1 VRPHPSGSLL
11 LVLSGPS
18 GAGKTSLAQRL
29 LRGNE
34 GLARAVTATT
44 RAARGAERDG
54 VDYHFLTEAAF
65 RRRLAAGDFLEH
77 AEVYG
82 RLYGTPR
89 ASVEAVLAS
98 GRHCLLVVDVQGVRS
113 LRRVLA
119 GAGFPVRYVFVRTP
133 DLVELERRLRE
144 RGEDD
149 EATIQARLAE
159 ARDEEAEAA
168 TFDEVL
174 VNDDLETATKRLR
187 EAVQGWTRPSRQA
200 D

>member
-1 VRPHPSGSLL
+1 MRPHPSGSLL

-133 DLVELERRLRE
+133 DLAELERRLRE

-174 VNDDLETATKRLR
+174 VNDDLEAATNRLR